1 MDTKQIL
8 TDLRTERDRIDRAI
22 SALEG
27 LDGAG
32 ALRAT
37 APGTQTPA
45 SQPRGR
51 RKMSPAGR
59 KRMSEAAKKR
69 WAERR
74 ATTVLISQAA
84 PKKSSGRRTVS
95 AASRKKMAE
104 AQRKRWAAR
113 KKAAKT

>member
-59 KRMSEAAKKR
+59 KR
-69 WAERR
+69 
-74 ATTVLISQAA
+74 I
-84 PKKSSGRRTVS
+84 
-95 AASRKKMAE
+95 AE
-104 AQRKRWAAR
+104 AQKARWAAQKNASPAPKATSTKKATPARHMSPATRKRLSVLAKARWAQR
-113 KKAAKT
+113 KKAAKA